1 MILNKNII
9 INITEMIKLLEYNKN
24 ITTKD
29 KILDIISNILV
40 NMIVIIMATKIFKN
54 ISVDGVF
61 YTFITSILLMIFNK
75 SIKPLLNIIM
85 LPLNI
90 YTLGITYPFVNII
103 ILKLI
108 SLLLGKHFI
117 LTGWFSAIFIS
128 IFISI
133 MTLIIDGLIG
143 KEIRKA

>member
-1 MILNKNII
+1 M
-9 INITEMIKLLEYNKN
+9 LEYNQN
-24 ITTKD
+24 IKTKD

-61 YTFITSILLMIFNK
+61 YTFLTSILLMIFNK

>member
-29 KILDIISNILV
+29 KILDIISNIFV

-61 YTFITSILLMIFNK
+61 YTFLTSILLMIFNK

-117 LTGWFSAIFIS
+117 LTG
-128 IFISI
+128 
-133 MTLIIDGLIG
+133 
-143 KEIRKA
+143 